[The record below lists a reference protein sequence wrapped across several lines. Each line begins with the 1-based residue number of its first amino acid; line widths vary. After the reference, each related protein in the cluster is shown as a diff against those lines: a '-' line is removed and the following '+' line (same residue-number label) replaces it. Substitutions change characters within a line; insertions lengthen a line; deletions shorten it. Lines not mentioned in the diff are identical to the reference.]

1 VKSTTFLHDVH
12 GADWQRQERGS
23 RSDRVEAE
31 TTLTL
36 NPAVAW
42 STALL
47 VALGLWWCI
56 WLAVSSLASVLV

>member
-1 VKSTTFLHDVH
+1 VKNITFLHDVR

-23 RSDRVEAE
+23 RSEPAEAE
-31 TTLTL
+31 TTPTL
-36 NPAVAW
+36 NPAVAL

-47 VALGLWWCI
+47 VSLGLWWGI

>member
-1 VKSTTFLHDVH
+1 MKNTTFLHDVH
-12 GADWQRQERGS
+12 AADWQPQERGS
-23 RSDRVEAE
+23 RSDRAVGE
-31 TTLTL
+31 TTPTL

-47 VALGLWWCI
+47 VSLGLWWGI